1 MNKRT
6 ERSPV
11 GVGIREGRLVNFLTD
26 LKSIFVSIS
35 ITAVIKGNGAGGGRN
50 RKMMIMRTNQM
61 YRRK

>member
-11 GVGIREGRLVNFLTD
+11 GVGIGEGGLVNFLTN

-35 ITAVIKGNGAGGGRN
+35 ITAVFTAMVLVVGGIGR
-50 RKMMIMRTNQM
+50 R
-61 YRRK
+61 